1 MLSRGIGN
9 TSAAPKHLSCQLAP
23 ARILE
28 GYAASVRSRGR
39 SATTTVVAGGRT
51 GRLIALRSARNQA
64 RRNADVPRRK
74 GVAIQLLEQA
84 RRGCLAQTDRVLRDH
99 RDGWLEKVGQ
109 REVVE
114 ADQRHAVA

>member
-1 MLSRGIGN
+1 SAAGSADEAFGRRRTPSTGAAVLSRGIGN

-51 GRLIALRSARNQA
+51 RRLIALRSARNQA
-64 RRNADVPRRK
+64 RRIVRRSLPRAPTSKYR
-74 GVAIQLLEQA
+74 A
-84 RRGCLAQTDRVLRDH
+84 RGTSRAGTA
-99 RDGWLEKVGQ
+99 
-109 REVVE
+109 
-114 ADQRHAVA
+114 